1 MDFSDL
7 SSFLPNIE
15 SLAIIYGWTFFAA
28 AMFALG
34 ERIVAHVR
42 ARRAQAGDG
51 PAGTSS
57 DAAS

>member
-42 ARRAQAGDG
+42 AGRAQPGDG
-51 PAGTSS
+51 SVGRPNDASS
-57 DAAS
+57 